1 MEFKDRRFLLLDLET
16 TGFDEKKH
24 QILEVGMLIL
34 ENGKIIDSLEI
45 KIKHKEY
52 LVTPGAM
59 KANKIDLL
67 KHDEEAIDTK
77 NAAINILDFLRKN
90 KSEDKF
96 IVVGQ
101 NINFD
106 IKFIEEMFLKEWK
119 IKDFRE
125 LVSYRVLDIMQLAMI
140 RNLEGKIKL
149 EKQDLDTILNTLEIP
164 IPETRHSAITDCKL
178 EFEVLKKLFE
188 YRKIWRNKDEY

>member
-52 LVTPGAM
+52 LVTLGAM

-119 IKDFRE
+119 IKDFRG

-188 YRKIWRNKDEY
+188 YR

>member
-1 MEFKDRRFLLLDLET
+1 MELRDRRFILLDLET

-24 QILEVGMLIL
+24 QILEAGMLIL
-34 ENGKIIDSLEI
+34 ENRKVIDSLEI

-67 KHDEEAIDTK
+67 KHDEEAVDTK
-77 NAAINILDFLRKN
+77 NAVTNILEFLRKN

-96 IVVGQ
+96 IVIGQ

-119 IKDFRE
+119 IKEFRE

-140 RNLEGKIKL
+140 RNLEGKINL
-149 EKQDLDTILNTLEIP
+149 EKQDLDTILNALEIA
-164 IPETRHSAITDCKL
+164 IPETRHSAMTDCKL
-178 EFEVLKKLFE
+178 EFEVFKKLMAM
-188 YRKIWRNKDEY
+188 

>member
-1 MEFKDRRFLLLDLET
+1 
-16 TGFDEKKH
+16 
-24 QILEVGMLIL
+24 
-34 ENGKIIDSLEI
+34 
-45 KIKHKEY
+45 
-52 LVTPGAM
+52 M

-67 KHDEEAIDTK
+67 EHDEQAIDTK
-77 NAAINILDFLRKN
+77 NVAINILDFLRKN

-188 YRKIWRNKDEY
+188 YR